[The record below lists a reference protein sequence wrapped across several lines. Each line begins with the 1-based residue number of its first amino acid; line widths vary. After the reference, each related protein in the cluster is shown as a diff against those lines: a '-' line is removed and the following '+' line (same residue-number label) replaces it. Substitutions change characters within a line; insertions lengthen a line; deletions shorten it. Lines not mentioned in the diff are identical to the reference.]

1 MSEQKQAAWRPWLV
15 FFGCCVLSFV
25 GFGLIVNTPGLYFA
39 TLGKELSV
47 SRAQIALASSIMAA
61 TGAITMLFAGRIMKR
76 IDSRLLISLC
86 IAATALIF
94 FAQSFFGQLWQFYLS
109 FGLIGI
115 VYVIPISLAPSVLLA
130 NWFENKLGMVM
141 GIALGLSGIGGTV
154 FNPIVS
160 SFITTLGW
168 RTSYR
173 ITAII
178 IALCILPF
186 SMFVFKFRPDETRG
200 EVAYGRTAVAVT
212 KDDGIP
218 AELPGLTAKQAY
230 RTPAFV
236 LLVVV
241 SVLLQIVAALVQH
254 VSGYELSRGLTL
266 DQGAVVVSGIMFG
279 AAIGKATIGIL
290 LDKIHTKF
298 VLALYGLLGLAGWGL
313 MALVVTPTV
322 ATLSGFLAGL
332 GQGVVLVA
340 LPWLIRKSFGQRDYS
355 EILSIV
361 SMFGAVTSAVAVTL
375 HGMVFDVTGSYVP
388 SLIGNVVLYVI
399 AIGAAIVA
407 YTMRP
412 VATAQQAAKPA
423 VTAAARP
430 VAHVGK

>member
-1 MSEQKQAAWRPWLV
+1 M
-15 FFGCCVLSFV
+15 
-25 GFGLIVNTPGLYFA
+25 
-39 TLGKELSV
+39 
-47 SRAQIALASSIMAA
+47 
-61 TGAITMLFAGRIMKR
+61 
-76 IDSRLLISLC
+76 
-86 IAATALIF
+86 
-94 FAQSFFGQLWQFYLS
+94 
-109 FGLIGI
+109 
-115 VYVIPISLAPSVLLA
+115 
-130 NWFENKLGMVM
+130 
-141 GIALGLSGIGGTV
+141 
-154 FNPIVS
+154 
-160 SFITTLGW
+160 
-168 RTSYR
+168 
-173 ITAII
+173 
-178 IALCILPF
+178 
-186 SMFVFKFRPDETRG
+186 
-200 EVAYGRTAVAVT
+200 
-212 KDDGIP
+212 
-218 AELPGLTAKQAY
+218 
-230 RTPAFV
+230 

-412 VATAQQAAKPA
+412 VATAQRSAKPA

>member
-186 SMFVFKFRPDETRG
+186 SRFVFKFRPDETRG
-200 EVAYGRTAVAVT
+200 EVAYGHTAVAVAA
-212 KDDGIP
+212 DDGIP

-236 LLVVV
+236 LL
-241 SVLLQIVAALVQH
+241 
-254 VSGYELSRGLTL
+254 
-266 DQGAVVVSGIMFG
+266 VVVSGIMFG

-423 VTAAARP
+423 VTAAACP

>member
-1 MSEQKQAAWRPWLV
+1 M
-15 FFGCCVLSFV
+15 

-186 SMFVFKFRPDETRG
+186 SRFVFKFRPDETRG
-200 EVAYGRTAVAVT
+200 EVAYGHTAVAVT

-236 LLVVV
+236 LL
-241 SVLLQIVAALVQH
+241 
-254 VSGYELSRGLTL
+254 
-266 DQGAVVVSGIMFG
+266 VVVSGIMFG

-388 SLIGNVVLYVI
+388 LLIGNVVLYVI

>member
-186 SMFVFKFRPDETRG
+186 SRFVFKFRPDETRG
-200 EVAYGRTAVAVT
+200 EVAYGHTAVAVT

-218 AELPGLTAKQAY
+218 AELPGLT
-230 RTPAFV
+230 
-236 LLVVV
+236 
-241 SVLLQIVAALVQH
+241 
-254 VSGYELSRGLTL
+254 
-266 DQGAVVVSGIMFG
+266 
-279 AAIGKATIGIL
+279 
-290 LDKIHTKF
+290 
-298 VLALYGLLGLAGWGL
+298 
-313 MALVVTPTV
+313 
-322 ATLSGFLAGL
+322 
-332 GQGVVLVA
+332 
-340 LPWLIRKSFGQRDYS
+340 
-355 EILSIV
+355 
-361 SMFGAVTSAVAVTL
+361 
-375 HGMVFDVTGSYVP
+375 
-388 SLIGNVVLYVI
+388 
-399 AIGAAIVA
+399 
-407 YTMRP
+407 
-412 VATAQQAAKPA
+412 
-423 VTAAARP
+423 
-430 VAHVGK
+430 

>member
-94 FAQSFFGQLWQFYLS
+94 FAQSFFGRLWQFYLS

-168 RTSYR
+168 RTS
-173 ITAII
+173 
-178 IALCILPF
+178 
-186 SMFVFKFRPDETRG
+186 
-200 EVAYGRTAVAVT
+200 
-212 KDDGIP
+212 
-218 AELPGLTAKQAY
+218 Y